1 MQVHEASK
9 QRPWREIAE
18 EVGSEKEPER
28 FNDLIQEL
36 IHSLDVEIERLW
48 LEELQRQ
55 EDELRLKSAAQN

>member
-1 MQVHEASK
+1 MHVHEARK

-18 EVGSEKEPER
+18 EVGSEKESQKVH
-28 FNDLIQEL
+28 DLIQEL

-55 EDELRLKSAAQN
+55 EDELRRKSAT